1 MTNAIITRNTEKNG
15 IEIAFTAKPAQ
26 IVLDTL
32 KNAGYRWHNV
42 KKLWYAKANEKTE
55 NAAKSITDGANIE
68 TTTGNHGQSEKTA
81 LAPLF
86 ERLTYTEG
94 TSPDECHAHTV
105 GSRYTKGLTNKE
117 IAATVKKHLS
127 ERFPECKFSAT
138 SSGWNSVNIYIK
150 KSQFAKD
157 SAELDAVLTYAKKY
171 LASFN
176 YDDSDGMTDYF
187 DMNFCDFV
195 STYDFEQIEMTQET
209 AEAVKQYRADVEK
222 AEKERAEREA
232 EEWEERQKQAELEN
246 IESEKREKE
255 NLAAVAEIEAAA
267 VVRVYDESEKMETYA
282 NEARKACD
290 LDDANNMIAEYGEN
304 KQLCRVVRS
313 VKLPAVLLEKFK
325 TLLMYDFSF
334 LNGEGGTGT
343 DDQRINS
350 DSDLYRMSR
359 EDRET
364 VKFYNICTAVICAET
379 GETAFL
385 INPEG
390 YGYARYVYILDGSPM
405 MPITKKELTAE
416 EKEHKLQAQIIED
429 KSTAI
434 IENSE
439 NISAENWQTSNEYR
453 EKMLDAVPALDVAV
467 IQQIEID
474 DLKEW
479 LYKERDRRN
488 SLTAQKERLYDAI
501 GEKITVCKIGETF
514 GMVQT
519 SSMMLD
525 AVEICNYAQY
535 SECLKLFVKLPK
547 KRGLYSQTLTPS
559 SCFIIVKG
567 EFSYPETILFDV
579 SVPKVFEMQGETH
592 TTYTKKSKYHSCDR
606 RQIQDIKKYAIE
618 NGFEILVDRSEA

>member
-15 IEIAFTAKPAQ
+15 IEITFAAKPAQ

-42 KKLWYAKANEKTE
+42 KKFWYAKSNEKTE
-55 NAAKSITDGANIE
+55 NAAKSIVYGANTE
-68 TTTGNHGQSEKTA
+68 TTTETTTKAKKPA

-86 ERLTYTEG
+86 DRLTYTEG
-94 TSPDECHAHTV
+94 TNPDECHAHTV

-117 IAATVKKHLS
+117 IAATVKKHIA

-171 LASFN
+171 LASYN
-176 YDDSDGMTDYF
+176 YNDSDSMTDYF

-195 STYDFEQIEMTQET
+195 STYDFEQIEMTEET
-209 AEAVKQYRADVEK
+209 AEVVKQYRADVEK
-222 AEKERAEREA
+222 AEKERAERE
-232 EEWEERQKQAELEN
+232 EKEWEEHQKQMELDR

-255 NLAAVAEIEAAA
+255 NREAVAEIEAAA
-267 VVRVYDESEKMETYA
+267 VVRVYDESEKIETYA

-290 LDDANNMIAEYGEN
+290 LDDAKNMIAEYGEN

-313 VKLPAVLLEKFK
+313 VTLPAVLLEKFK

-343 DDQRINS
+343 DDPRINS

-390 YGYARYVYILDGSPM
+390 YSYARYVYIAEKFDV
-405 MPITKKELTAE
+405 MPIHAHELTEE
-416 EKEHKLQAQIIED
+416 EKENKFQAKIIED

-439 NISAENWQTSNEYR
+439 NLSAENWQTSDEYR

-474 DLKEW
+474 NLKEW
-479 LYKERDRRN
+479 LYNERDRRN
-488 SLTAQKERLYDAI
+488 SLTAQKDRLYDAI
-501 GEKITVCKIGETF
+501 GEKITVCKIDETF

-525 AVEICNYAQY
+525 DVEICNYAQY
-535 SECLKLFVKLPK
+535 NECLKLFVKLPK
-547 KRGLYSQTLTPS
+547 KRGLYSKTLTPS
-559 SCFIIVKG
+559 SCFVIVKG
-567 EFSYPETILFDV
+567 EFSFPE
-579 SVPKVFEMQGETH
+579 SVLYDTTET
-592 TTYTKKSKYHSCDR
+592 KDLVCKMSKYHSFDR
-606 RQIQDIKKYAIE
+606 KQIQDIKKYALE

>member
-15 IEIAFTAKPAQ
+15 IEITFTTKPAQ

-32 KNAGYRWHNV
+32 KSAGYRWHNV

-55 NAAKSITDGANIE
+55 NAAKSITDVAKIETATE
-68 TTTGNHGQSEKTA
+68 TTTKAKKSA

-117 IAATVKKHLS
+117 IAATVKKHLAD
-127 ERFPECKFSAT
+127 RFPECKFSAT

-171 LASFN
+171 LASYN

-195 STYDFEQIEMTQET
+195 YTYDFEQIEMTEET
-209 AEAVKQYRADVEK
+209 AEAVKQYRSDVEK

-232 EEWEERQKQAELEN
+232 KEWEERQKQMELEN
-246 IESEKREKE
+246 IESEKRERE
-255 NLAAVAEIEAAA
+255 NLETVAEIEAAA
-267 VVRVYDESEKMETYA
+267 VVRVYDESEKVETYA
-282 NEARKACD
+282 SEARKACD
-290 LDDANNMIAEYGEN
+290 IDDAKNMIAEYGEN

-313 VKLPAVLLEKFK
+313 VTLPEVLLEKFK

-359 EDRET
+359 EERET

-390 YGYARYVYILDGSPM
+390 YSYARYVYIAEKFDV
-405 MPITKKELTAE
+405 MPIHAHELTEE
-416 EKEHKLQAQIIED
+416 EKENKFQAKIIED

-439 NISAENWQTSNEYR
+439 NLSAENWQTSDEYR

-474 DLKEW
+474 ELKEW
-479 LYKERDRRN
+479 LYNERDRRN

-525 AVEICNYAQY
+525 NVEICNYAQY

-567 EFSYPETILFDV
+567 EFSYPETVLFDV
-579 SVPKVFEMQGETH
+579 SAPKVFEMQGETH

-618 NGFEILVDRSEA
+618 NGFEILIDRSEA

>member
-1 MTNAIITRNTEKNG
+1 MTNAIITRNAEKNG
-15 IEIAFTAKPAQ
+15 IEITFATKPAQ

-68 TTTGNHGQSEKTA
+68 TTTETTTKAKKSA

-94 TSPDECHAHTV
+94 TNPDECHAHTV
-105 GSRYTKGLTNKE
+105 GSRYTKGLTSKE

-138 SSGWNSVNIYIK
+138 SSHNSIDIYIK

-171 LASFN
+171 LASYN
-176 YDDSDGMTDYF
+176 YNDSDSMTDYF
-187 DMNFCDFV
+187 DVNFYDFV
-195 STYDFEQIEMTQET
+195 STYDFEQIEMTEET

-222 AEKERAEREA
+222 AEKERAERKA
-232 EEWEERQKQAELEN
+232 KEWEERKKQMELEN

-255 NLAAVAEIEAAA
+255 NLAAVAEIEASA

-282 NEARKACD
+282 SEARKACD
-290 LDDANNMIAEYGEN
+290 LDDAKNMIAEYGEN

-429 KSTAI
+429 KSMAI

-467 IQQIEID
+467 IQQIEIEE
-474 DLKEW
+474 LKTW
-479 LYKERDRRN
+479 LYKERDRRGG
-488 SLTAQKERLYDAI
+488 LDAQKENLIDAI
-501 GEKITVCKIGETF
+501 GEKITVCAIGDW
-514 GMVQT
+514 GCV
-519 SSMMLD
+519 SSNVMQLEDFHMTK
-525 AVEICNYAQY
+525 YAQY
-535 SECLKLFVKLPK
+535 DECLKIVVKLPR
-547 KRGLYSQTLTPS
+547 KRGTYSQTFTPRK
-559 SCFIIVKG
+559 CFIIIKG
-567 EFSYPETILFDV
+567 EFSYPETVLFDV

-606 RQIQDIKKYAIE
+606 RQIQDIKKYALE